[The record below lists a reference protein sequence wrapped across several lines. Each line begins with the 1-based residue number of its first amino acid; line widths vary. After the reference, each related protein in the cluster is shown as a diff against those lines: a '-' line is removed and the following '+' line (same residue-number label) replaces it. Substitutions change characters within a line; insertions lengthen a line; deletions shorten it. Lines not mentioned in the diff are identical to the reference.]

1 MNRSAIELSSRS
13 HNQADRES
21 SLAGSN
27 MKKLTLVLVS
37 SMAVLLS
44 ACGGGGAH
52 VQSQVTTVSKGQ
64 QLIDLKKAVDDG
76 ALTQDEY
83 NKEKSKILGEPN

>member
-1 MNRSAIELSSRS
+1 MRPVIELSSVS

>member
-1 MNRSAIELSSRS
+1 
-13 HNQADRES
+13 
-21 SLAGSN
+21 

-83 NKEKSKILGEPN
+83 NKEKSKILSEAN

>member
-1 MNRSAIELSSRS
+1 MSEPDDTLLSELSCVSS
-13 HNQADRES
+13 NEADRKR
-21 SLAGSN
+21 SLTRSN

-44 ACGGGGAH
+44 ACGGGGA
-52 VQSQVTTVSKGQ
+52 
-64 QLIDLKKAVDDG
+64 VDDG

-83 NKEKSKILGEPN
+83 NKEKSKILSEAN